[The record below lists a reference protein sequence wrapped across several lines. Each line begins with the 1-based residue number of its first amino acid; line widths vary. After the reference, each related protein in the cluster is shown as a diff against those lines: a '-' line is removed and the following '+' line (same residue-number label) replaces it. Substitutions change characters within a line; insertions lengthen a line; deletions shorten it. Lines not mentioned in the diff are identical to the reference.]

1 MCMKNYSFLD
11 KINRRVQNTR
21 KDGYSVKG
29 FPTKFQKEVVF
40 SYDSSGKEFRFL
52 NLGNFDLSDNSGLSI
67 FNHDVPV

>member
-1 MCMKNYSFLD
+1 MKNYSFLD

-40 SYDSSGKEFRFL
+40 PVIQAAK
-52 NLGNFDLSDNSGLSI
+52 NSA
-67 FNHDVPV
+67 F